1 MIIALGSWL
10 VIVNNQSTMNYFK
23 NKDDILM
30 LKYHM
35 KYYKKSN
42 NLKRQQQHESKDKND
57 DNSDSIT
64 SNNQLQQHHHHY
76 YNHNYDKHKY
86 AYLYNDFNIHNNT
99 ESDQLLSNHKRRS
112 SLSLP
117 STTAIN
123 YHANYNNIN
132 LSANNGDNNR
142 NNDKSNNNHDKSYDY
157 NSMNENSIDDDDIL
171 NEIESHTN
179 DSAAATA
186 TDVKKHKN
194 ENNFVILA
202 LINAFNMND
211 ESLASCNESSL
222 KQKYQ
227 NKSYNKAYP
236 NKTTLITEF
245 QRKSMDINN
254 NYNINQ
260 FNNNNDNNQQVCNV
274 FQNEQRFESFLLCSA
289 LMITIW
295 SSIFQ
300 AAFFAYIKSSS
311 PSSSI
316 ITGHNIEQT
325 LYFSRLLSDFVG
337 RPLTFLPRPFFVKVI
352 LYIYIFVFHINN
364 QLLSFP

>member
-1 MIIALGSWL
+1 
-10 VIVNNQSTMNYFK
+10 
-23 NKDDILM
+23 M

-42 NLKRQQQHESKDKND
+42 NLKQQQQQQQQQHESKDKND
-57 DNSDSIT
+57 NNSDSIT
-64 SNNQLQQHHHHY
+64 SNNQLQQQHHHHHHHHC
-76 YNHNYDKHKY
+76 YNNNYDKHKY

-99 ESDQLLSNHKRRS
+99 ESDQLLSNQKKKS

-123 YHANYNNIN
+123 YHANYNHNNNYNNNNNIN
-132 LSANNGDNNR
+132 NNINFSANNGDNNR

-157 NSMNENSIDDDDIL
+157 NSMNENSIDDDVIL

-254 NYNINQ
+254 NYYNINQ
-260 FNNNNDNNQQVCNV
+260 YNNNNDNNQQVCNV

-325 LYFSRLLSDFVG
+325 LYFSRLLSDFIG

-352 LYIYIFVFHINN
+352 YIYFT
-364 QLLSFP
+364 

>member
-1 MIIALGSWL
+1 
-10 VIVNNQSTMNYFK
+10 
-23 NKDDILM
+23 
-30 LKYHM
+30 
-35 KYYKKSN
+35 
-42 NLKRQQQHESKDKND
+42 
-57 DNSDSIT
+57 
-64 SNNQLQQHHHHY
+64 
-76 YNHNYDKHKY
+76 
-86 AYLYNDFNIHNNT
+86 
-99 ESDQLLSNHKRRS
+99 
-112 SLSLP
+112 
-117 STTAIN
+117 
-123 YHANYNNIN
+123 
-132 LSANNGDNNR
+132 
-142 NNDKSNNNHDKSYDY
+142 
-157 NSMNENSIDDDDIL
+157 MNENSIDDDDDDIL

-179 DSAAATA
+179 DSVAAAATA

-222 KQKYQ
+222 KQKIQ
-227 NKSYNKAYP
+227 NKSYDKAYP
-236 NKTTLITEF
+236 NKTILITEF

-260 FNNNNDNNQQVCNV
+260 YNNNNDNNQQVCNV

-325 LYFSRLLSDFVG
+325 LYFSRLLSDFIG

-352 LYIYIFVFHINN
+352 LSN
-364 QLLSFP
+364 LSHK

>member
-1 MIIALGSWL
+1 
-10 VIVNNQSTMNYFK
+10 MNYFK
-23 NKDDILM
+23 IKDDILM

-35 KYYKKSN
+35 KYYKQSN
-42 NLKRQQQHESKDKND
+42 NLKLQQHESKDKND
-57 DNSDSIT
+57 NNSDSIT
-64 SNNQLQQHHHHY
+64 SNYQLQLQQQHHHHHHY

-86 AYLYNDFNIHNNT
+86 AYLYNDFNIHNNS
-99 ESDQLLSNHKRRS
+99 ESDQLLSNQKRRS
-112 SLSLP
+112 SMSLP

-123 YHANYNNIN
+123 YHANYNNNNYNNNNNINNNIN

-142 NNDKSNNNHDKSYDY
+142 NNYKSNNNHDKTYDY
-157 NSMNENSIDDDDIL
+157 NSMNENSIDDNDIL

-179 DSAAATA
+179 DSAAAATA
-186 TDVKKHKN
+186 THVKKHKN

-202 LINAFNMND
+202 LINAFNIND
-211 ESLASCNESSL
+211 ESLASCL
-222 KQKYQ
+222 KQKIQ
-227 NKSYNKAYP
+227 NKYYNKAYP

-245 QRKSMDINN
+245 QRKSMDIN
-254 NYNINQ
+254 
-260 FNNNNDNNQQVCNV
+260 NNQQVCNV

-325 LYFSRLLSDFVG
+325 LYFSRLLSDFIG

-352 LYIYIFVFHINN
+352 LYIYIYTYISHK
-364 QLLSFP
+364 